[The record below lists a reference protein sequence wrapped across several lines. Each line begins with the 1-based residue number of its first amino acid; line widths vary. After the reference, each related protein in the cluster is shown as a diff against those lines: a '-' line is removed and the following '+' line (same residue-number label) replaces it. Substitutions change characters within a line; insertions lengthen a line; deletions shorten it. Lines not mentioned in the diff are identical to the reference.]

1 MKLFVTYTDLPID
14 IIILNAETA
23 KKLELLPSSLLKVI
37 KNSKNRYI
45 IGKVLISSQFLS
57 DSNKIGLS
65 RELNDNFMEGEDVEV
80 ISIQG
85 AETKSI
91 MSKMLHSQTLNEE
104 EIKILVK
111 GITEETVS
119 PIQTT
124 AFMLSHHFRKVDIF
138 EVEMLTKAFADS
150 GNRLEWKSPAY
161 SKHSIGG
168 IPGNKVS
175 LLIVPIIAAAGLLIP
190 KMATKAITSASGT
203 VDTMDVLADVNF
215 TPDELYEICNKTKGA
230 IISGE
235 KLNVGPAIDKIINQS
250 GYPLG
255 LDPPSLILAGI
266 ISKKL
271 AMGIE
276 FMVLDLPVGK
286 DTEEAKF
293 TLEGGRQFGRTFV
306 DLAQA
311 VGITSKIG
319 LTYGSVPVG
328 HTIGPALEA
337 QEALQALINPNE
349 APHSLVEKS
358 TSLAGLIFEM
368 AGLAIRGQGQQLA
381 MDVLSS
387 GKAYS
392 KMKQI
397 IEAQGGNPKVLPEEI
412 ELAPYTLDFKAPA
425 NGWPVEIKN
434 GALTQVAR
442 AAGAPEHP
450 GAGVRILT
458 KKESVKKGD
467 PVFRVYAHSES
478 ALEEVRALIAKTTP
492 IVIEGL
498 LIGTIS

>member
-1 MKLFVTYTDLPID
+1 MKLKITFTDLPID
-14 IIILNAETA
+14 IFVLNADTA
-23 KKLELLPSSLLKVI
+23 KKLELLPSALLKVN

-45 IGKVLISSQFLS
+45 IGKVLISSQFLAN
-57 DSNKIGLS
+57 SNLIGIS
-65 RELNDNFMEGEDVEV
+65 RELNHSFQEGEEIEVE
-80 ISIQG
+80 SIQG
-85 AETKSI
+85 AETKGI
-91 MSKMLHSQTLNEE
+91 ISKMLHSQTLTEE

-124 AFMLSHHFRKVDIF
+124 AFMLSHHFRKVDLS
-138 EVEMLTKAFADS
+138 EVELLTKAFADS
-150 GNRLEWKSPAY
+150 GNRLEWKAPAY

-175 LLIVPIIAAAGLLIP
+175 LLIIPIIAAAGLLIP

-203 VDTMDVLADVNF
+203 VDTMEVLADVNF

-230 IISGE
+230 IVSGE
-235 KLNVGPAIDKIINQS
+235 KLNVGPAIDKIITQS

-271 AMGIE
+271 AMGVD
-276 FMVLDLPVGK
+276 FMVLDLPVGQ
-286 DTEEAKF
+286 DNEAKF

-337 QEALQALINPNE
+337 QEGLAALIRPND

-381 MDVLSS
+381 MDILTS
-387 GKAYS
+387 GKAYE

-397 IEAQGGNPKVLPEEI
+397 IEAQGGNPTVKPDEI

-434 GALTQVAR
+434 KALTQVAR

-458 KKESVKKGD
+458 KKESVRKGD

-478 ALEEVRALIAKTTP
+478 AVEEVRALIAKTTP

>member
-1 MKLFVTYTDLPID
+1 MRLTIIFTDLPMD
-14 IIILNAETA
+14 IFVLNAESA
-23 KKLELLPSSLLKVI
+23 KRLELLPSSLLKVV
-37 KNSKNRYI
+37 KNVKNQFI
-45 IGKVLISSQFLS
+45 IGKVLISSQFIPN
-57 DSNKIGLS
+57 SNLIGIS
-65 RELNDNFMEGEDVEV
+65 GEFKKSFHEGEEIEA
-80 ISIQG
+80 ISLLVT
-85 AETKSI
+85 ESKSI
-91 MSKMLHSQTLNEE
+91 VSKMLHSQNLTEE

-124 AFMLSHHFRKVDIF
+124 AFMLSHHFRKIDIN
-138 EVEMLTKAFADS
+138 EVELLTRAFADS
-150 GNRLEWKSPAY
+150 GNRLEWKTPAY

-175 LLIVPIIAAAGLLIP
+175 LLIIPIIAAAGLLIP
-190 KMATKAITSASGT
+190 KMSTKAITSASGT
-203 VDTMDVLADVNF
+203 VDTMEVLCDVNF

-230 IISGE
+230 IVSGE
-235 KLNVGPAIDKIINQS
+235 KLNVGPAIDKIIEQA

-255 LDPPSLILAGI
+255 IDPPSLILSGI

-286 DTEEAKF
+286 NNEAKF
-293 TLEGGRQFGRTFV
+293 TLDGGRQFGRTFV

-337 QEALQALINPNE
+337 QEALEALINPNA

-368 AGLAIRGQGQQLA
+368 AGLAIRGQGQQYA
-381 MDVLSS
+381 MNLLTS
-387 GKAYS
+387 GKAYE
-392 KMKQI
+392 KMRQI
-397 IEAQGGNPKVLPEEI
+397 IEAQGGEPNVKPEEI
-412 ELAPYTLDFKAPA
+412 ELAPYTLDFHAPA

-434 GALTQVAR
+434 KALTQVAR

-478 ALEEVRALIAKTTP
+478 AIEDVRALIAKTNP

>member
-1 MKLFVTYTDLPID
+1 MKLKILFTDLPAD
-14 IIILNAETA
+14 IIVINSLSA
-23 KKLELLPSSLLKVI
+23 KKLEILPSSLLKVNKQT
-37 KNSKNRYI
+37 KNKYI
-45 IGKVLISSQFLS
+45 IGKVLISSQFIANENVIAVS
-57 DSNKIGLS
+57 S
-65 RELNDNFMEGEDVEV
+65 ELNNIFAEGEEVEV

-85 AETKSI
+85 TESKSI
-91 MSKMLHSQTLNEE
+91 ISKMLHSQNLSEE

-124 AFMLSHHFRKVDIF
+124 AFMLSHHFRKVDIS

-150 GNRLEWKSPAY
+150 GNRLEWKTPAY

-175 LLIVPIIAAAGLLIP
+175 LLIIPIVAAAGLLIP

-203 VDTMDVLADVNF
+203 VDTMEVLADVNF
-215 TPDELYEICNKTKGA
+215 SPEELYAICNKTKGA
-230 IISGE
+230 IVSGE
-235 KLNVGPAIDKIINQS
+235 KLNVGPAIDKIIDQA

-255 LDPPSLILAGI
+255 IDPPSLILAGI

-271 AMGIE
+271 AMGVE

-286 DTEEAKF
+286 ANEAKF
-293 TLEGGRQFGRTFV
+293 TLDGGRQFGRTFV

-337 QEALQALINPNE
+337 HEGLSALINPNH

-368 AGLAIRGQGQQLA
+368 AGIANRGQGQQVA
-381 MDVLSS
+381 MDILTS
-387 GKAYS
+387 GKAYE

-397 IEAQGGNPKVLPEEI
+397 IEAQGGDPKVKPEDI
-412 ELAPYTLDFKAPA
+412 ELAPYTLDFQAPA

-434 GALTQVAR
+434 KALTQVAR

-458 KKESVKKGD
+458 KKESVRKGET
-467 PVFRVYAHSES
+467 VFRVYAHSES
-478 ALEEVRALIAKTTP
+478 AIEEVRALIAKTTP

>member
-1 MKLFVTYTDLPID
+1 MKLKVTFTDLPMD
-14 IIILNAETA
+14 IIVINAESA

-37 KNSKNRYI
+37 KQTKNKFI
-45 IGKVLISSQFLS
+45 TGKVLISSQLFPNENL
-57 DSNKIGLS
+57 IGIGK
-65 RELNDNFMEGEDVEV
+65 ELNPMFVEGEEVDV
-80 ISIQG
+80 ISLQG
-85 AETKSI
+85 AESKSI
-91 MSKMLHSQTLNEE
+91 ISKMLHSQNLTEE
-104 EIKILVK
+104 EIKVMVK
-111 GITEETVS
+111 GITDETVS

-124 AFMLSHHFRKVDIF
+124 AFMLSHHFRKVDMA

-150 GNRLEWKSPAY
+150 GNRLEWKTPAY

-175 LLIVPIIAAAGLLIP
+175 LLIIPIVAAAGLLIP

-203 VDTMDVLADVNF
+203 VDTMSVLADVNF
-215 TPDELYEICNKTKGA
+215 SPDELYNICNKTKGA
-230 IISGE
+230 IVSGE
-235 KLNVGPAIDKIINQS
+235 KLNVGPAIDKIITQA

-255 LDPPSLILAGI
+255 IDPPSLILAGI

-271 AMGIE
+271 AMGVE

-286 DTEEAKF
+286 SNEAKF
-293 TLEGGRQFGRTFV
+293 TIEGGRQFGRTFV

-337 QEALQALINPNE
+337 QEALDALINPNA
-349 APHSLVEKS
+349 APHSLVEKA

-368 AGLAIRGQGQQLA
+368 AGISNRGQGQQYA
-381 MDVLSS
+381 MDVLQS
-387 GKAYS
+387 GKAYT

-397 IEAQGGNPKVLPEEI
+397 IEAQGGDPNIKPDEI
-412 ELAPYTLDFKAPA
+412 ELAPYTLDFHAPA

-434 GALTQVAR
+434 KALTQVAR
-442 AAGAPEHP
+442 AAGAPEHL

-458 KKESVKKGD
+458 KKESVRKGD

-478 ALEEVRALIAKTTP
+478 AIEEVRALIAKTTP

>member
-1 MKLFVTYTDLPID
+1 MKLQIIYSDLPAD
-14 IIILNAETA
+14 IILINEMSA

-37 KNSKNRYI
+37 KPHNNKYI
-45 IGKVLISSQFLS
+45 IGKTLVSSQFVPNENNIAVS
-57 DSNKIGLS
+57 T
-65 RELNDNFMEGEDVEV
+65 ELKGIFTVGEDVEV
-80 ISIQG
+80 VAIKG
-85 AETKSI
+85 AESKSI
-91 MSKMLHSQTLNEE
+91 ISKMLHSQNLNEE
-104 EIKILVK
+104 EIKFIVK

-124 AFMLSHHFRKVDIF
+124 AFMLSHHFRKVDMA

-150 GNRLEWKSPAY
+150 GNRLEWKTPAY

-168 IPGNKVS
+168 VPGNKVS
-175 LLIVPIIAAAGLLIP
+175 LLIIPIVAAAGLLIP
-190 KMATKAITSASGT
+190 KMSTKAITSASGT
-203 VDTMDVLADVNF
+203 VDTMSVLADVKF
-215 TPDELYEICNKTKGA
+215 SPDELMDICNKTKGA
-230 IISGE
+230 IVSGE
-235 KLNVGPAIDKIINQS
+235 KLNVGPAIDKIIEQA

-271 AMGIE
+271 AMGVD
-276 FMVLDLPVGK
+276 FMVLDMPVGK
-286 DTEEAKF
+286 GNEAKF
-293 TLEGGRQFGRTFV
+293 TLEGGRLFGRTFV

-337 QEALQALINPNE
+337 QEGLAALINPND

-368 AGLAIRGQGQQLA
+368 AGIANRGQGQQVA
-381 MDVLSS
+381 MDILQS
-387 GKAYS
+387 GKAYA

-397 IEAQGGNPKVLPEEI
+397 IEAQGGDPSIKPDDI

-434 GALTQVAR
+434 RALTQVAR
-442 AAGAPEHP
+442 IAGAPETP

-458 KKESVKKGD
+458 KKESVRKDD

-478 ALEEVRALIAKTTP
+478 AIEEVRAYIAKTTP

>member
-1 MKLFVTYTDLPID
+1 MKLKIIFSDLPAD
-14 IIILNAETA
+14 ILLINTDSAT
-23 KKLELLPSSLLKVI
+23 KLEILPSALLKVN
-37 KNSKNRYI
+37 KLTKDQYI
-45 IGKVLISSQFLS
+45 IGKVLIS
-57 DSNKIGLS
+57 NKFMANNNHIAVSEELKGLFT
-65 RELNDNFMEGEDVEV
+65 EEEEVEV
-80 ISIQG
+80 ITIQG
-85 AETKSI
+85 AEAKSI
-91 MSKMLHSQTLNEE
+91 ISKMLHSQTLSEE

-111 GITEETVS
+111 GLTDETVS

-124 AFMLSHHFRKVDIF
+124 AFMLSHHFRKVDMT
-138 EVEMLTKAFADS
+138 EVEVLTKAFADS
-150 GNRLEWKSPAY
+150 GNRLEWKVPVY

-175 LLIVPIIAAAGLLIP
+175 LLIIPIVAAAGLLIP

-215 TPDELYEICNKTKGA
+215 SPEELYEICNKTKGA
-230 IISGE
+230 ILSGE
-235 KLNVGPAIDKIINQS
+235 KLNVGPAIDKIINQA

-271 AMGIE
+271 AMGVD

-286 DTEEAKF
+286 DNEAKF

-337 QEALQALINPNE
+337 QEGLAALMNPND

-368 AGLAIRGQGQQLA
+368 AGIANRGQGQQVA
-381 MDVLSS
+381 MDLLTS
-387 GKAYS
+387 GKAYE

-397 IEAQGGNPKVLPEEI
+397 IEAQGGSPSIKPDEI

-425 NGWPVEIKN
+425 NGWPVEIRNK
-434 GALTQVAR
+434 ALTQVAR

-450 GAGVRILT
+450 GAGVKILS

-478 ALEEVRALIAKTTP
+478 AIEEVRALIAKTTP